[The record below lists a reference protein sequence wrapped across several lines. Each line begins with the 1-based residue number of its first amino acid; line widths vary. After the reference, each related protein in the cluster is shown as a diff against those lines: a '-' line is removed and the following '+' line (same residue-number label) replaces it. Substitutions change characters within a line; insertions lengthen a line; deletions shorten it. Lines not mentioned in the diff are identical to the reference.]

1 MEPLAEDA
9 LIWGLL
15 GLLPFLA
22 EQALGKRRDGLLP
35 NRTKP
40 REKNSYSDGKLAAV
54 GNALANGHCQ
64 GDIPPLSKNSPRYRL
79 HPRSQKP
86 KNAGNV
92 RYSNMTFRVII

>member
-1 MEPLAEDA
+1 MAPLAEDA
-9 LIWGLL
+9 LIRGLL

-22 EQALGKRRDGLLP
+22 GQALGKRRDGLLP

-64 GDIPPLSKNSPRYRL
+64 GDIPPCRKTRPDTDSIPARKN
-79 HPRSQKP
+79 QKTQELFVT
-86 KNAGNV
+86 A
-92 RYSNMTFRVII
+92 I